1 MLFTRTHY
9 RRSDGLR
16 AQLLGRR
23 DGRVVYRVQLQ
34 QGRNT
39 MLSTVA
45 SSEAHFDAKFAEV
58 AA

>member
-1 MLFTRTHY
+1 MPFTRTHY

-16 AQLLGRR
+16 AQLLTRREGRAL
-23 DGRVVYRVQLQ
+23 YRVQLQ

-39 MLSTVA
+39 MTSTVA
-45 SSEAHFDAKFAEV
+45 SSEAHFDTHFVEC